1 MVDDRNLRREVADEL
16 GRTIFKIDATI
27 GLLYGGKVIPAHEKL
42 HGITRI
48 LLHLHGKV
56 SEGIVDGEIE
66 SNE

>member
-42 HGITRI
+42 HGIKS
-48 LLHLHGKV
+48 LLLNLHGKG
-56 SEGIVDGEIE
+56 SAGIVEGEIA
-66 SNE
+66 SNK

>member
-1 MVDDRNLRREVADEL
+1 MVNDEEFRAMVADEL

-42 HGITRI
+42 HGIKKI
-48 LLHLHGKV
+48 LLNLRGRV
-56 SEGIVDGEIE
+56 VEGTVDGKTE